1 MKKGKETKNK
11 ITFKDESGYLSV
23 IISGLWNIHVLEEY
37 VLEVRQR
44 LNQLGY
50 KRVLIDNEELIHP
63 GESSFD
69 RYQIGVRIATEWGPY
84 IKAAV
89 ITKPENISRY
99 TETTAINRGANFAV
113 FSDLE
118 AAKKWLLS

>member
-1 MKKGKETKNK
+1 MKRGKEKENK
-11 ITFKDESGYLSV
+11 ITFKDKSEYLSV
-23 IISGLWNIHVLEEY
+23 IISGPWDIRILEEY
-37 VLEVRQR
+37 VLEIRQR
-44 LNQLGY
+44 LDKLGY
-50 KRVLIDNEELIHP
+50 KRVLIDNQELIHP

-69 RYQIGVRIATEWGPY
+69 RYQIGVIIATEWGPY

-89 ITKPENISRY
+89 MTKPENISRY